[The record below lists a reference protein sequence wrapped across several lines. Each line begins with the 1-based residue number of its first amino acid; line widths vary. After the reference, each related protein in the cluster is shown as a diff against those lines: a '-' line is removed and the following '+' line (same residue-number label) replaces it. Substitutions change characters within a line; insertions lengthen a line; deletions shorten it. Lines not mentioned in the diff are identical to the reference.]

1 MLKFFLRFY
10 YSVVRWPRSHGF
22 GVQSPFAYRF
32 IKDVIRV
39 PWPYYAYASLAKKY
53 PNVSSNRLRLLR
65 FYLRLSNY
73 LQAKVWVE
81 NNLKAED
88 YDYINA
94 GCRRS
99 VVYSS
104 NLSPDVAI
112 LDIVDDDC
120 AHYENLLES
129 LLIKM
134 SEKSVLVIENI
145 HCDRL
150 AKRLWLKLISDSRVG
165 VTFDL
170 YDCGLAFFNLNMY
183 KTNYKVML
191 KL

>member
-1 MLKFFLRFY
+1 MLNSVIRFFHSL
-10 YSVVRWPRSHGF
+10 VRWPQSHGF

-32 IKDVIRV
+32 IKDIVRV
-39 PWPYYAYASLAKKY
+39 TLPYYAYETLAKKY
-53 PNVSSNRLRLLR
+53 PNENRNRLRLLR

-81 NNLKAED
+81 NNLKTED

-94 GCRRS
+94 GCKHS
-99 VVYSS
+99 GIYSS
-104 NLSPDVAI
+104 NPNPDVAI
-112 LDIVDDDC
+112 LDIVDSDYTY
-120 AHYENLLES
+120 YEQLLES
-129 LLIKM
+129 LLIKL

-145 HCDRL
+145 HCNRL
-150 AKRLWLKLISDSRVG
+150 AKRLWLKIRSDSRVG

-191 KL
+191 KS